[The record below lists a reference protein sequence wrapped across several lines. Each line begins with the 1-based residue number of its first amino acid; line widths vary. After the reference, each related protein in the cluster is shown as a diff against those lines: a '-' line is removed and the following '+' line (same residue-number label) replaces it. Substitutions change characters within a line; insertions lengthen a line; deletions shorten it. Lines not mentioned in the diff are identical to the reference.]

1 MWIGR
6 VRTVGGDGSLMD
18 VTRCSRDPGRRQRG
32 MKTLKQLAMRFAV
45 PVGSL
50 VAVLAVLGAG
60 RKW

>member
-1 MWIGR
+1 MGA
-6 VRTVGGDGSLMD
+6 
-18 VTRCSRDPGRRQRG
+18 TRALPDPGRRQRG